1 VKSRPVK
8 SRPIKSRP
16 VDQTPDKT
24 APALPLAGQRVL
36 VTRPALQ
43 ANALC
48 AALSAR
54 GAQAIRFPTLS
65 IRPIDEDDSSYQSL
79 KNCFLDLDRYS
90 AVIFISANAAQI
102 GVDWIDQ
109 YWPQLPTHIL
119 WFAVG
124 AATGRT
130 LEQLG
135 LPVTEAAG
143 TMDSEALLALPQ
155 LSRLDNS
162 RILICRG
169 QAGRERLRQDLQ
181 QRGAN
186 VDYAE
191 LYHREI
197 PVYSQAEIES
207 IIYKSAASAILVSSG
222 EVLIN
227 LIKLTQR
234 PESGISTLSDTPLVV
249 PSQRVAT
256 LAQQHHFNHIEVA
269 ANATDTAMI
278 AALEALIA
286 TQGGAEH

>member
-1 VKSRPVK
+1 MSHP
-8 SRPIKSRP
+8 
-16 VDQTPDKT
+16 PDSAVAT
-24 APALPLAGQRVL
+24 LSLAGRRVL

-48 AALSAR
+48 AALAAR

-65 IRPIDEDDSSYQSL
+65 IRPSDENDPGYQQL
-79 KNCFLDLDRYS
+79 KTCFLDLDRYS
-90 AVIFISANAAQI
+90 VVIFISANAAQI
-102 GVDWIDQ
+102 GFNWIDQ
-109 YWPQLPTHIL
+109 YWPQLPTPIL
-119 WFAVG
+119 WLAVG
-124 AATGRT
+124 TATGRT

-135 LPVTEAAG
+135 LPATLAEG

-155 LSRLDNS
+155 LQRFDSS

-181 QRGAN
+181 QRGAT

-222 EVLIN
+222 EVLTN
-227 LIKLTQR
+227 LIKLTRR
-234 PESGISTLSDTPLVV
+234 PKSAISTLSDTPLVV

-256 LAQQHHFNHIEVA
+256 LARQHHFNHIEVA

-286 TQGGAEH
+286 TQGGVVH